1 MAATITR
8 SELMPFVM
16 NVLEPLRTY
25 SSPSRRAVEA
35 IEPKASEPELGSVMA
50 HAPTLSMVSRS
61 GTHRSFWAIVPL
73 EVMAAEAASCAAFVT
88 AFNPFSEPLGDEENE
103 ALLGSLRGSLTGAGW
118 TLFEGQGRHPSG
130 EWAPESSLL
139 ILGMERG
146 EAAELGARW
155 RQNAVVW
162 VGAGAVPEL
171 VLLR

>member
-1 MAATITR
+1 MER
-8 SELMPFVM
+8 SLRDTT
-16 NVLEPLRTY
+16 LEPALLEAYRETHYEVDGPRPIVLRVGE
-25 SSPSRRAVEA
+25 RC
-35 IEPKASEPELGSVMA
+35 EPLAEL
-50 HAPTLSMVSRS
+50 
-61 GTHRSFWAIVPL
+61 
-73 EVMAAEAASCAAFVT
+73 MAAEGASCAAFIT